1 MVVYTLYPEINV
13 VAAPLLAGVRTVLA
27 EQFVDMYLFGSL
39 ANGDFDRESD
49 VDILVATR
57 VELSSE
63 QVDALKM
70 MHTRI
75 AQLDS

>member
-1 MVVYTLYPEINV
+1 
-13 VAAPLLAGVRTVLA
+13 
-27 EQFVDMYLFGSL
+27 MYLFGSL